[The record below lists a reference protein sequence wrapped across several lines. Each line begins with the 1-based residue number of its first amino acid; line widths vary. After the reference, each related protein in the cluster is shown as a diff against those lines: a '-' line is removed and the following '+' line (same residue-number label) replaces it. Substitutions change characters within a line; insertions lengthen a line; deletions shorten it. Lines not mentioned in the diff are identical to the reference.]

1 MTETDKMQIVAYCC
15 QYCAYAAADLAGGLR
30 MQYPPEIKV
39 VMLPCT
45 GKIDILMV
53 LQALENGADGVMAA
67 GCMPDDCHFLEGNFN
82 ASRRIERVQHL
93 LSEIG
98 LEPER
103 VRMFNLSAAMAGT
116 FVEDA
121 NVMVEQIKALGP
133 SPLKAGARSKE
144 KES

>member
-1 MTETDKMQIVAYCC
+1 
-15 QYCAYAAADLAGGLR
+15 
-30 MQYPPEIKV
+30 
-39 VMLPCT
+39 
-45 GKIDILMV
+45 
-53 LQALENGADGVMAA
+53 
-67 GCMPDDCHFLEGNFN
+67 MPGDCHYLEGNLN
-82 ASRRIERVQHL
+82 AKRRVDRIQHL

-121 NVMVEQIKALGP
+121 NEMAEQVKALGP
-133 SPLKAGARSKE
+133 NPLKVGARSKE